1 MSVEV
6 HVRPER
12 VASTRD
18 HRYRSVDG
26 RPLWDALDAWMYDNP
41 GAFLVEFW
49 SGGSIVTVT
58 DSDMRR
64 IYGAARAA
72 MGEW

>member
-12 VASTRD
+12 TATTRD

-26 RPLWDALDAWMYDNP
+26 RPLWDALDAWMHANP
-41 GAFLVEFW
+41 GGFLVEFHA
-49 SGGSIVTVT
+49 GGSIVTVT
-58 DSDMRR
+58 DSGMRQ
-64 IYGAARAA
+64 IYDAARAA
-72 MGEW
+72 TRE

>member
-41 GAFLVEFW
+41 GAFLVELW
-49 SGGSIVTVT
+49 PGGSIVTVT
-58 DSDMRR
+58 DSGMRQ
-64 IYGAARAA
+64 IYDAARAA
-72 MGEW
+72 MGE

>member
-12 VASTRD
+12 VATTRG

-26 RPLWDALDAWMYDNP
+26 RPLWDALDAWMHDNP
-41 GAFLVEFW
+41 GAFLVEFDA
-49 SGGSIVTVT
+49 GGSIVTVP
-58 DSDMRR
+58 DSDMRQ
-64 IYGAARAA
+64 IYDAARAA
-72 MGEW
+72 MGE